1 MGLQFFALLLPPLML
16 FRALGLLVHV
26 RGDELGY
33 GGEGSYLVP
42 VLGDRR
48 PDREVIPVER

>member
-1 MGLQFFALLLPPLML
+1 ML
-16 FRALGLLVHV
+16 SRALGLLVRA

-33 GGEGSYLVP
+33 GGDSAYLVP

-48 PDREVIPVER
+48 PATELQPKVEALRSNRGA